1 MLRKKK
7 QKISKTCMCKMNVGV
22 MNKIKVTKGN
32 RKLRNCKEEDIGLR
46 FQRPEGGERA
56 WEV

>member
-1 MLRKKK
+1 
-7 QKISKTCMCKMNVGV
+7 MCKMNVGV